1 MKTELEKMRSG
12 ELYSFADAEV
22 TASIVHAQKLC
33 ARLQVM
39 SIHDEDYRKV
49 MEELIPFILI
59 PQALPITCAN
69 FTGSPLV

>member
-49 MEELIPFILI
+49 MEELIPGI
-59 PQALPITCAN
+59 PKNSMICRLSIAIMVMVS
-69 FTGSPLV
+69 F